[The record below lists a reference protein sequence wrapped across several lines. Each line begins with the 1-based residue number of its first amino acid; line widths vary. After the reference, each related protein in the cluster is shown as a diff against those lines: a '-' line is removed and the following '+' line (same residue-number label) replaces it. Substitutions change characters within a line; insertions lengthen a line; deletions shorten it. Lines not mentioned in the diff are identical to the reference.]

1 MYKYSLLSCK
11 GKCKWLSDAVSVFQY
26 SDEVLNAFSSCK
38 LDDLMSQRK
47 TLTRRDD
54 QATNFFAKYLTSEKV
69 LQGFTLGWTVFS
81 LVFGICSL
89 CSHMDAHAFCLFLF
103 VCTCNSVFVWFSPV
117 KCSGLQT
124 DLVIFPWWCREL
136 LWCGIC
142 IGMFLR
148 GSYWRISKMVNIQ
161 SCLNVKK

>member
-1 MYKYSLLSCK
+1 MLCLCFSTQM
-11 GKCKWLSDAVSVFQY
+11 KCWMPSPAASWMTWCHRGRRWP
-26 SDEVLNAFSSCK
+26 EG
-38 LDDLMSQRK
+38 
-47 TLTRRDD
+47 TTRRP
-54 QATNFFAKYLTSEKV
+54 TSLPSISQVKRCCRVSLWDGQSSV
-69 LQGFTLGWTVFS
+69 LS
-81 LVFGICSL
+81 LESAL
-89 CSHMDAHAFCLFLF
+89 CVVTWMPMLSLFLF

-124 DLVIFPWWCREL
+124 DLVIFPCWCREL

-142 IGMFLR
+142 IGMFLK